1 MANSLSGIFA
11 KVWPLILVLCFVVN
25 VLPLLQRIAND
36 FFHWIFLAFSKV
48 QFMTKGMQLFI
59 LLPFLMMFW
68 CSHNLINFSLNI
80 HIIKVSMCSFTKNGC
95 KMS

>member
-11 KVWPLILVLCFVVN
+11 KVWPLILVLCIVVN